1 MKNAEETEKD
11 FKKDERERTLL
22 KIAFWWNSSVAFNS
36 QNRVT
41 GDCRHLE
48 ITFLKVVLCGQGRER
63 HLSVVLGSAGPACLG
78 RVWTLFGD
86 AY

>member
-22 KIAFWWNSSVAFNS
+22 KITFCWNSSVAFNS

-41 GDCRHLE
+41 GNHRHLE
-48 ITFLKVVLCGQGRER
+48 ITFLEVVMCGQGRER
-63 HLSVVLGSAGPACLG
+63 HLSVVLGSAGSACLG
-78 RVWTLFGD
+78 MVWTFFGD
-86 AY
+86 VY